1 MKHNK
6 WTVGLVT
13 AGVVSLGSVALAEE
27 TAQHAVN
34 TLLQSTTL
42 SGYVSTSAIWLFG
55 PSSGANSVLGRAF
68 DGPSKQNGFNLDV
81 VNLTLEKPLDEG
93 QWSAGYKVATWL
105 GPDANTLSSIS
116 KPLWG
121 TGNNPADFAI
131 RNAYVDLRA
140 PLGNGLDFKF
150 GVWDTVIGYETAESP
165 NNPNYSR
172 SWAFGMEPVQ
182 HTGVLVNYKF
192 NDIISANAGVADRG
206 SDVNNINA
214 RSGTRGVLTYLG
226 SITLTAPESAG
237 SLKGATLSAGIV
249 DSGITGNSYNTAL
262 TAPPTWYGT
271 TRLPASGDKNPVNY
285 YVGATVPLPIKGL
298 SLGASYD
305 YRTSGIFDNSYEEA
319 IGGYLAF
326 QATEKLKLNGR
337 VEYATTSNPYND
349 PSFDN
354 LKLLG
359 VTGTI
364 DYSLWANAIT
374 RLEVR
379 WDDALNGYPMFMDGT
394 RRNAIS
400 LALNVIYKF

>member
-1 MKHNK
+1 
-6 WTVGLVT
+6 VGLVT

-42 SGYVSTSAIWLFG
+42 SGYISTSVIWLTG
-55 PSSGANSVLGRAF
+55 PNGADVVGRSF

-105 GPDANTLSSIS
+105 GPDANTLNSIS
-116 KPLWG
+116 RPLWG
-121 TGNNPADFAI
+121 TANNPSDFAI

-172 SWAFGMEPVQ
+172 SWAFGIEPVQ
-182 HTGVLVNYKF
+182 HTGVLASYKF
-192 NDIISANAGVADRG
+192 NDIISANAGIADRG
-206 SDVNNINA
+206 DVNNVDA
-214 RSGTRGVLTYLG
+214 KSGNRGVLTYLG
-226 SITLTAPESAG
+226 SISLTAPESTG
-237 SLKGATLSAGIV
+237 WLKGATLSAGII
-249 DSGITGNSYNTAL
+249 DSGVTGNTH
-262 TAPPTWYGT
+262 APINPAPTPT
-271 TRLPASGDKNPVNY
+271 TGDKNPQNY

-305 YRTSGIFDNSYEEA
+305 YRTSGVFDNSYEEA
-319 IGGYLAF
+319 FGGYLAF
-326 QATEKLKLNGR
+326 QATDKLKLNGR
-337 VEYATTSNPYND
+337 VEYATGSNGGFGGWYPNNAGTLT
-349 PSFDN
+349 DN
-354 LKLLG
+354 IKLLG
-359 VTGTI
+359 VTGTV

-374 RLEVR
+374 RLELR
-379 WDDALNGYPMFMDGT
+379 WDDALNGAHDFVNDS

>member
-1 MKHNK
+1 MKCNK
-6 WTVGLVT
+6 WTVGLIT
-13 AGVVSLGSVALAEE
+13 TGVVSLGSVALAEE
-27 TAQHAVN
+27 AAQHAVN

-55 PSSGANSVLGRAF
+55 PSSGPASVLGRSF

-105 GPDANTLSSIS
+105 GPDANTLNSIS

-121 TGNNPADFAI
+121 TANNPADFAI

-150 GVWDTVIGYETAESP
+150 GVWDGVIGYETAESP

-172 SWAFGMEPVQ
+172 SWAFGMEPLQ
-182 HTGVLVNYKF
+182 HTGMLASYKF
-192 NDIISANAGVADRG
+192 NDIISANAGIADRG
-206 SDVNNINA
+206 SDVNNIDA
-214 RSGTRGVLTYLG
+214 HSGTRGVLTYLG
-226 SITLTAPESAG
+226 SISLTAPESTG
-237 SLKGATLSAGIV
+237 WLKGATLSAGIV
-249 DSGITGNSYNTAL
+249 DSGITGNTYLT
-262 TAPPTWYGT
+262 TAPPTWFGYSK
-271 TRLPASGDKNPVNY
+271 RGDKNPVNY
-285 YVGATVPLPIKGL
+285 YVGATVPLPINGL

-305 YRTSGIFDNSYEEA
+305 YRSNGIFDNSYEEA

-326 QATEKLKLNGR
+326 KATEKLKLNGR
-337 VEYATTSNPYND
+337 VEYATTSNPYSI
-349 PSFDN
+349 PAFDN
-354 LKLLG
+354 IKLLG
-359 VTGTI
+359 VTGTV

-379 WDDALNGYPMFMDGT
+379 WDDALNGAPMFLDGT